1 MENSNF
7 CVGCRLMLCFY
18 YFTHGCK
25 IIKAP
30 MSMFCLATIYRQRE
44 ISYKSVSDIP
54 VCPRLAAKVWLVW
67 SWPYQFLCILL
78 HLAVTL
84 PRGFQYPCTQ
94 RPHRATLTCQYW
106 YSLAG
111 IQPERQECLIASRNS
126 ALPELSS
133 LYVHICVYS

>member
-7 CVGCRLMLCFY
+7 CVGSCLMLCFY

-25 IIKAP
+25 IVKAP
-30 MSMFCLATIYRQRE
+30 MSMFCLATIYKQRE
-44 ISYKSVSDIP
+44 ILYKSVSDIP

-67 SWPYQFLCILL
+67 SLPHQFLL

-94 RPHRATLTCQYW
+94 RPHRATLTCLYW

-111 IQPERQECLIASRNS
+111 IQPERLEGLIASRNS
-126 ALPELSS
+126 AHPELSS
-133 LYVHICVYS
+133 LYVHICVHL